1 MVRAFWS
8 DTAENQTFLYSLYSS
23 YRCDVLQ
30 ALLCCYKNKS
40 AINKHEPA
48 ARHFCSSLFFYWI
61 FSCLLSK
68 VPRSLLAFFPVF
80 YVHSVLD
87 YLCAVKRIIPHT
99 ASVHTKERWFWRD
112 FCNGAKLHHLD
123 LESGAAVQRAFLLGR
138 IETRLFRNVPRDRQ
152 QNEAVAFVS

>member
-8 DTAENQTFLYSLYSS
+8 NTAEIQTFIYSLYSS

-40 AINKHEPA
+40 AINKHEPST
-48 ARHFCSSLFFYWI
+48 RHFCSSLFFIEYSLAYFLKCHAAYWH
-61 FSCLLSK
+61 
-68 VPRSLLAFFPVF
+68 FFPVF
-80 YVHSVLD
+80 YVHSIP
-87 YLCAVKRIIPHT
+87 YCLCAAKRIIPHV

-112 FCNGAKLHHLD
+112 FCNGAKLHRFD
-123 LESGAAVQRAFLLGR
+123 LESGAAFHRPFLLGR